1 MELPSQIFLVV
12 PEDLLKNSLGTPCE
26 YIIFGNF
33 TVWNEKVGIL
43 GVKSKCSFDELNT
56 LDFTENTKIIGLLKF
71 YNNRASEYYC
81 RDILNRAITNSSKLP
96 NDVMAMINVGL
107 IHSNKNEYIVVS
119 RLYDNELNTLVFQK
133 VGIIIY
139 SSHKRQ
145 ISNLGSMLEDAN
157 RYLCN
162 TINLIEEEKIKR
174 NSVFFDTKHDVDNGE
189 LTLFKYCEML
199 MKENEVGTTI
209 NNTTFDKK
217 TNHKIEPFFL
227 QIFMNLIFYTMI
239 GLSLISS
246 LVWSGVSN
254 FPVVQTLIQ
263 KNICATIS
271 QLAFKIKNQ
280 RNWIILDYM
289 MKSADIKSNIRLHNS
304 IQILLYSSITT
315 IFVDYVFGIIFA
327 LGIDAFSEELIILME
342 KSFFYIYHDAI
353 HTQVK
358 WLMSFPAGFKLNQNL
373 TTLIGNLTLAA
384 LKFWCDLTSQ
394 HFSDL
399 NHNMIFLI
407 KFASIACGMSVAVA
421 LIWDILNI
429 YSFLL
434 FFIYT
439 IMAKLYNL
447 NLKAIKTF
455 FYIFRG
461 IKSNIFSN
469 IDHNSHYSEQLLIG
483 TILFTIFVLIL
494 PTITAFYI
502 NFLFIWS
509 CVYVA
514 LLFLFFTISIIN
526 TFPFY
531 LILVNIFQPN
541 SYSSGVFLRE
551 FFTNSSDQSILIFSY
566 KKLGMNSICKPF
578 SESLGHLLKIHLNII
593 QIIRSIIS
601 GNILHILN
609 LQGYKVHHFRSTFIS
624 VCKKE
629 VVEGMNCEK
638 NTKNKPCL
646 SNGNFHHYSFDSIT
660 LSQLYNLI
668 A

>member
-1 MELPSQIFLVV
+1 MKELPSQIFLVLA
-12 PEDLLKNSLGTPCE
+12 EDLLKNPLGSPNE
-26 YIIFGNF
+26 YIILGNF
-33 TVWNEKVGIL
+33 TVWNGKVGIL
-43 GVKSKCSFDELNT
+43 GVKLKCLFEELNS
-56 LDFTENTKIIGLLKF
+56 LNFTEDTKVLGFLRF
-71 YNNRASEYYC
+71 YNDEINEYYC
-81 RDILNRAITNSSKLP
+81 KDVLNRAIIHSSSFP
-96 NDVMAMINVGL
+96 NDVMAIVNVDFNDS
-107 IHSNKNEYIVVS
+107 ISNDCIKIS
-119 RLYDNELNTLVFQK
+119 KLYDNEFNGLIFQNIN
-133 VGIIIY
+133 VILH
-139 SSHKRQ
+139 SSHRKQ

-157 RYLCN
+157 RHLDN
-162 TINLIEEEKIKR
+162 IINLIENEKVCENKMIPDVKY
-174 NSVFFDTKHDVDNGE
+174 DTKDGDFS
-189 LTLFKYCEML
+189 LFKYCEML
-199 MKENEVGTTI
+199 VNDNEAETMTDL
-209 NNTTFDKK
+209 TFNKK
-217 TNHKIEPFFL
+217 PNYKVDPFFL
-227 QIFMNLIFYTMI
+227 QIFIYLVFYIMI
-239 GLSLISS
+239 GLSLVSS
-246 LVWSGVSN
+246 LIWSCVSN

-280 RNWIILDYM
+280 RNWIILDYVLR
-289 MKSADIKSNIRLHNS
+289 SGYVKSNSKLHSS
-304 IQILLYSSITT
+304 IQILLYSSVTT
-315 IFVDYVFGIIFA
+315 ILIDYLFGMIFA

-469 IDHNSHYSEQLLIG
+469 IDNNSHYSEQLLIG

-494 PTITAFYI
+494 PTIAAFYI

-514 LLFLFFTISIIN
+514 LLLLFFTISIIN

-531 LILVNIFQPN
+531 LILTNIFNQSN
-541 SYSSGVFLRE
+541 YSSGVFLRE
-551 FFTNSSDQSILIFSY
+551 FLTNSNGQSILIFSY
-566 KKLGMNSICKPF
+566 KKLSLNSICKPF

-593 QIIRSIIS
+593 QIIKSIVS

-609 LQGYKVHHFRSTFIS
+609 LQGHKVHHFRSTFIS
-624 VCKKE
+624 VGEKE
-629 VVEGMNCEK
+629 IEGIHCED
-638 NTKNKPCL
+638 NINSKPCL
-646 SNGNFHHYSFDSIT
+646 SNGNFHHYNFDNIT
-660 LSQLYNLI
+660 LSQLYKLI